1 MNKMLLQLF
10 GLVHVFIFPSIPF
23 RIMLLSHLYTVRCVD
38 QYYRTRYVT
47 YVLYLIQVYVC
58 GLQFEIKIDEIS
70 IKFYC
75 YHKFIFFLWNCFEIS
90 NKHGFCWWLYLKSYG
105 SILNKLNKIL
115 IIWIITKLSLRSL
128 CWFKSLKRFFF

>member
-10 GLVHVFIFPSIPF
+10 GLVHMYLYFQAFHFVLCCSVTYILYVASIN
-23 RIMLLSHLYTVRCVD
+23 I
-38 QYYRTRYVT
+38 YRTRYVT

-90 NKHGFCWWLYLKSYG
+90 NIHGFCWWLYLKSYG

-128 CWFKSLKRFFF
+128 CWFKSLKRFF